1 MSTRYYV
8 NQPLSPGPVELVGA
22 EAHHLATVSRIPT
35 GSQVCLFNGDGHEYP
50 ATVEESSRR
59 RVVLR
64 ILRVETPVREL
75 GFRLE
80 VAAPLPKQD
89 RLRFM
94 IEKLTELGVT
104 RYTPVRTHWS
114 QSHSDRER
122 AGKLQQYVVEASKQC
137 GRNVLMS
144 IEPAKDWEVHCR
156 SADLPENKVLAH
168 LTGTSEFL
176 ETLPSAPSRSD
187 WAVAVGPEAG
197 FTEEE
202 VEVAREA
209 GWKVVSLGPR
219 VMRVE
224 TAALALATLVAL
236 SDPVIRAIRGAQLR
250 LTR

>member
-8 NQPLSPGPVELVGA
+8 NQPLSPGHVELLGA

-50 ATVEESSRR
+50 ATVEEISGR

-64 ILRVETPVREL
+64 VLRAETPAREL

-80 VAAPLPKQD
+80 VAAPLPKHD

-114 QSHSDRER
+114 QSRSDRER

-144 IEPAKDWEVHCR
+144 IEPAKDWEVYCR
-156 SADLPENKVLAH
+156 SADLPKNKALAH
-168 LTGTSEFL
+168 VSGTSQFL
-176 ETLPSAPSRSD
+176 ESFPSTPSRSD
-187 WAVAVGPEAG
+187 WAVAIGPEAG

-202 VEVAREA
+202 VEVARES

-219 VMRVE
+219 VLRVE
-224 TAALALATLVAL
+224 TAALALTILVAV
-236 SDPVIRAIRGAQLR
+236 SGTAR
-250 LTR
+250 

>member
-8 NQPLSPGPVELVGA
+8 NQALSPGPVELVGA
-22 EAHHLATVSRIPT
+22 EAHHLVTVSRIPA
-35 GSQVCLFNGDGHEYP
+35 GDQVYLFNGDGHEYP
-50 ATVEESSRR
+50 ATVEEISRR

-64 ILRVETPVREL
+64 VLRVETPAREL

-80 VAAPLPKQD
+80 VAAPLPKHD

-114 QSHSDRER
+114 QSRSDRER

-137 GRNVLMS
+137 RRNILMS
-144 IEPAKDWEVHCR
+144 IDSAKDWEVYCR
-156 SADLPENKVLAH
+156 SSDLPENKVLAH

-176 ETLPSAPSRSD
+176 ETLPSAPSWPD
-187 WAVAVGPEAG
+187 WVVAVGPEAG

-202 VEVAREA
+202 VEVARES

-219 VMRVE
+219 MLRVE
-224 TAALALATLVAL
+224 TAALALAVLVAL
-236 SDPVIRAIRGAQLR
+236 SRTVR
-250 LTR
+250 